1 MVHNLQKYKTD
12 LLFIPLG
19 GANEIGLNVNL
30 YHYHGKW
37 LMVDCGNGFADD
49 IPGVKILLPD
59 LRFIIQKRTNLLGLF
74 VTHAHEDHM
83 GGIPHLISELQCP
96 IFTTRFPANLLKLKL
111 LDYNL
116 PYPPEIVIIEPDSK
130 LSLKPFEIQ
139 TVSLTHS
146 SPEMQ
151 GLIIKTDKGNIF
163 HTGDWKFDPG
173 PVIGPVSNKTLLQ
186 NCAKEGFLALVCDST
201 NVFSPGRSQSEED
214 LQKSLIS
221 LIKECPNLVLVT
233 TFASN
238 LARVASILIAA
249 KASSRKVVLTGRSI
263 DRMIKAANA
272 SGYVFDMD
280 NIIDDQDIPS
290 YPRKEILVIATGCQ
304 GEENA
309 ATRRIVDDAHPIKLK
324 AHDTVIFSSK
334 VIPGN
339 EKLIGY
345 IMNKLAIAEITAL
358 TEKSHFVHTSGHPCQ
373 EELREMYKLVNPK
386 ISIPVHGEPAH
397 IYRHAAF
404 AKSMGVKHAFT
415 VANGTVLKL
424 DSANPQILG
433 SVHSG
438 YLAVDGYVTMP
449 TSAPILQTRKIL
461 LNAGVIV
468 VTMLLDAK
476 RHKLT
481 HPPIVTT
488 PGCLD
493 ENIDKELI
501 KELSTQVRRIV
512 DGSIQ
517 LRHELHKN
525 IKKYVKKT
533 ILSRLGKSPLIVVN
547 TVNIT

>member
-1 MVHNLQKYKTD
+1 MVHNLQKHKTD
-12 LLFIPLG
+12 FLFVPLG

-30 YHYHGKW
+30 YHYQGKW

-59 LRFIIQKRTNLLGLF
+59 LKFIIQKRTSLLGLF

-111 LDYNL
+111 LDYDL
-116 PYPPEIVIIEPDSK
+116 PYSPEIVIIEPDSK

-151 GLIIKTDKGNIF
+151 GLVIKTEKGTVF

-173 PVIGPVSNKTLLQ
+173 PVIGPVSNKNLVQ
-186 NCAKEGFLALVCDST
+186 ACAKEGFLALVCDST
-201 NVFSPGRSQSEED
+201 NVFSPGRSASEED
-214 LQKSLIS
+214 LQKSLID
-221 LIKECPNLVLVT
+221 LIKNCPNLVLVT

-280 NIIDDQDIPS
+280 NIIDDQDIPR
-290 YPRKEILVIATGCQ
+290 YPRNEILVIATGCQ

-309 ATRRIVDDAHPIKLK
+309 ATRRIVDNSHPIKLK

-334 VIPGN
+334 IIPGN

-345 IMNKLAIAEITAL
+345 IMNKLAIAEITVL

-373 EELREMYKLVNPK
+373 EDLREMYKMVNPK

-397 IYRHAAF
+397 IYKHAEF
-404 AKSMGVKHAFT
+404 AKSLGVRHAIK
-415 VANGTVLKL
+415 VENGSVVKL
-424 DSANPQILG
+424 DAINPEILG
-433 SVHSG
+433 NVHNG
-438 YLAVDGYVTMP
+438 YMAVDGYVTMP
-449 TSAPILQTRKIL
+449 ISASILQTRKTL
-461 LNAGVIV
+461 LNAGAIVI
-468 VTMLLDAK
+468 TLLLDSK
-476 RHKLT
+476 KHKLT
-481 HPPIVTT
+481 HPPIFTS

-493 ENIDKELI
+493 EHIDKELI
-501 KELSTQVRRIV
+501 QELSSQVRRIV
-512 DGSIQ
+512 DGSRQ
-517 LRHELHKN
+517 LRQDLNKN
-525 IKKYVKKT
+525 IKKYIKKT
-533 ILSRLGKSPLIVVN
+533 ILSRLGKSPLILVN
-547 TVNIT
+547 TVNVI